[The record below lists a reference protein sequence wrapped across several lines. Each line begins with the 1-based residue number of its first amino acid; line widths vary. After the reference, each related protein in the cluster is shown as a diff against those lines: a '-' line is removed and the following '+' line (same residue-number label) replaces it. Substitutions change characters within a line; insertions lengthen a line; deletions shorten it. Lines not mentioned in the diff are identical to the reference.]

1 MSLQRNRVLERA
13 ARATLLLAA
22 VSAAVRAQS
31 IVTGPVFG
39 EVVNLGGTPSDI
51 VVDEMRG
58 RLYLVNSNA
67 NRVDVF
73 DYRLKKVAGSIPVGS
88 FPLAAALSPDGAFLY
103 VTNTQA
109 SSLAVVELGP
119 DRVERYVSLP
129 ARPEGVAVGND
140 GRVLITTQG
149 AGLNNAT
156 NTLLLY
162 DPRQAAAQQLT
173 AVPSPPTISTPN
185 PLPAVFVGR
194 PATPF
199 PGRLMPTPDGNFIV
213 GMVAINQTAT
223 SANTTLFA
231 YEVASGTVLRN
242 RLVTGQSTVLSQ
254 SPDGGRFMAGSTQYD
269 SATLAVNA
277 QMNVANMPFFLNGTF
292 SQAFNVQANFGGSVF
307 SPDGRT
313 LYSAFNNAATGQ
325 RTTASALFVSSPR
338 NLYTR
343 LGIRLPESV
352 LGRMAISSDG
362 STVWALSESG
372 ILVLPIADLYDYP
385 LLEPETNTVFLA
397 IDECN
402 KGLARAS
409 VRIGNAGKGKLTYA
423 VGNPGAALVA
433 EVSSGVA
440 PSSIRFTMEPGR
452 AGVNRQAGTNLY
464 TGSANNQGAP
474 VNVFLSSAEAV
485 NLPPVIRVFMNFR
498 NADQRGL
505 VFPVPTSLSAGEG
518 LFDLVLDEARQRL
531 FVTNSGYN
539 RIEVFDT
546 ARLKFLEPIETG
558 QLPHQMAMSLDGS
571 TLYVGNTGGESIEI
585 VDLETQRVVGAIE
598 FPAIPRA
605 GNQAVVRPLA
615 LSMGL
620 SGLQFMMSNGGF
632 WRTVG
637 TTAIPRTNV
646 NNFPPATI
654 TGPLYMT
661 ASPGGERIVTLS
673 GTGVAYLYDALSDT
687 YVNSRQVWNQTPISY
702 FGPLAAAPNNAYY
715 LAGGMILSP
724 ALTPIGGAE
733 RPGATTVAPPT
744 TPGLPPTTTTVS
756 LGLRNVAAVYPLTET
771 TFLRM
776 TTPVRQ
782 NITAATRDDART
794 TLELVDVRTQ
804 SEQVAA
810 IVPENPANN
819 VFGGNRANV
828 PSRMMVVDSKGTA
841 YLITLSGLVVAPL
854 AQTNGSTQPRIPNGA
869 RGVVNSIDGTQTLRP
884 GSFVT
889 VSGVNLGAIAT
900 ADTLPLPTVL
910 GGSCVT
916 FNDIPLPIIQTAPG
930 QISAQIPAN
939 VLPGANVVQVRS
951 LANAQSSE
959 PVVILVS
966 RP

>member
-1 MSLQRNRVLERA
+1 
-13 ARATLLLAA
+13 
-22 VSAAVRAQS
+22 
-31 IVTGPVFG
+31 
-39 EVVNLGGTPSDI
+39 
-51 VVDEMRG
+51 
-58 RLYLVNSNA
+58 
-67 NRVDVF
+67 
-73 DYRLKKVAGSIPVGS
+73 
-88 FPLAAALSPDGAFLY
+88 
-103 VTNTQA
+103 
-109 SSLAVVELGP
+109 
-119 DRVERYVSLP
+119 
-129 ARPEGVAVGND
+129 
-140 GRVLITTQG
+140 
-149 AGLNNAT
+149 
-156 NTLLLY
+156 
-162 DPRQAAAQQLT
+162 
-173 AVPSPPTISTPN
+173 
-185 PLPAVFVGR
+185 
-194 PATPF
+194 
-199 PGRLMPTPDGNFIV
+199 
-213 GMVAINQTAT
+213 
-223 SANTTLFA
+223 
-231 YEVASGTVLRN
+231 
-242 RLVTGQSTVLSQ
+242 
-254 SPDGGRFMAGSTQYD
+254 
-269 SATLAVNA
+269 
-277 QMNVANMPFFLNGTF
+277 
-292 SQAFNVQANFGGSVF
+292 
-307 SPDGRT
+307 
-313 LYSAFNNAATGQ
+313 
-325 RTTASALFVSSPR
+325 
-338 NLYTR
+338 
-343 LGIRLPESV
+343 
-352 LGRMAISSDG
+352 MAISSDG
-362 STVWALSESG
+362 ATAWALSESG
-372 ILVLPIADLYDYP
+372 ILVLPVAALYDYP
-385 LLEPETNTVFLA
+385 ILEPETNTVFLA
-397 IDECN
+397 IDDCN

-485 NLPPVIRVFMNFR
+485 NLPPVIRVYMNFR
-498 NADQRGL
+498 NSDQRGL
-505 VFPVPTSLSAGEG
+505 VFPVPTSLSAAEG
-518 LFDLVLDEARQRL
+518 LYDLVLDEARQRL
-531 FVTNSGYN
+531 YVANSGYN

-571 TLYVGNTGGESIEI
+571 TLYVGNTGGESIQI
-585 VDLETQRVVGAIE
+585 IDLETQRVTGAIE

-605 GNQAVVRPLA
+605 GNQAVIRPLA
-615 LSMGL
+615 LAMGL
-620 SGLQFMMSNGGF
+620 SGLQFLMSNGAF
-632 WRTVG
+632 WKVIG

-654 TGPLYMT
+654 PGPLYMA
-661 ASPGGERIVTLS
+661 ASPGGERIVALS

-702 FGPLAAAPNNAYY
+702 FGPLAAAPQNAFY

-733 RPGATTVAPPT
+733 RPGTTTVAPPT
-744 TPGLPPTTTTVS
+744 TPGVPPTTTTVS

-771 TFLRM
+771 SFLRM

-810 IVPENPANN
+810 IIPENPANN

-841 YLITLSGLVVAPL
+841 YMITLSGLVVTPL

-869 RGVVNSIDGTQTLRP
+869 RGIVNSIDGTQTLRP

-889 VSGVNLGAIAT
+889 VSGVNLSAIAT

-916 FNDIPLPIIQTAPG
+916 FNDIPLPLIQTAPG

-959 PVVILVS
+959 PVVVNVS